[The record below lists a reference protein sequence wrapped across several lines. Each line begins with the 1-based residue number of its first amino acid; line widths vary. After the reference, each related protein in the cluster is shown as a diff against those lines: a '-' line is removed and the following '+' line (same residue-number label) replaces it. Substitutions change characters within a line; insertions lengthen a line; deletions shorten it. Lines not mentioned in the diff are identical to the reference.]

1 MFALVLLAGLR
12 ETLTETVLPNALE
25 TLLALAIPAL
35 GMYVRH
41 LILTKVTNEKT
52 RAVLLRLEEA
62 AMRAVKVTQQ
72 TFVEAVNHAR
82 ADGKVTDAEWSA
94 AAGEAK
100 RRAMRAL
107 EEELG
112 KVFLAEAEATLK
124 LPPGGVLKLAEG
136 MVEAA
141 VHDRKLGIAQILAGA
156 ADRARDF
163 VGDAIGDALGGGIV
177 SAAGGAK
184 PHLPHPNRLGRLPHP
199 GGFRNDPLAKR

>member
-72 TFVEAVNHAR
+72 TFVEAVNLAR

-94 AAGEAK
+94 AGAEAK

-124 LPPGGVLKLAEG
+124 LPAGGVLKLAEG

-156 ADRARDF
+156 ADRVGDF
-163 VGDAIGDALGGGIV
+163 VTDALAVARHPGDGKGTLP
-177 SAAGGAK
+177 S
-184 PHLPHPNRLGRLPHP
+184 LPHPNRLGRLPHP
-199 GGFRNDPLAKR
+199 GGFRNDPFAER